1 MHHSRLY
8 KLKTWLTLEGAASHL
23 SSVLSEPVGVD
34 DLLQLAIEK
43 RLKLSVRTP
52 EPFYA
57 NKGSVHSLDNARVM
71 LRVTSSY
78 KLCRPKTDVEALEQ
92 KIAGF
97 WNLREL
103 NDDIKKE
110 VTEQNVEIFFVGN
123 LVSQQEHVIFSKE
136 VLRLPPGVYDLP
148 MLSSEVLDIEAM
160 YSHLVHG
167 EVIETVCL
175 DGMWVEQEGCL
186 YRMCELA
193 TSDDNTE
200 GYETLE
206 KWQERYENPDRWCP
220 ADSFPGGSSI
230 IVRRKNLDSLI
241 ACLEEPDP
249 PSESNEKLE
258 LADSDES
265 DAKEL
270 KASEALGLLIEAL
283 RQNHPALYARPSGD
297 PKKSGIY
304 GIMTAVVEEYGRE
317 KEGLDGC
324 PAKERIEVHGFK
336 ESTLDRVLDHAI
348 EAWAQRKERG
358 RR

>member
-123 LVSQQEHVIFSKE
+123 LISQQEHVIFSKE

-148 MLSSEVLDIEAM
+148 MLSSEALDIEAM

-193 TSDDNTE
+193 TSDDNNE

-206 KWQERYENPDRWCP
+206 RWQERYENPDRWCP
-220 ADSFPGGSSI
+220 ADSFPGGSAI
-230 IVRRKNLDSLI
+230 IVRRKNLDAFI
-241 ACLEEPDP
+241 ACLEEQ
-249 PSESNEKLE
+249 E
-258 LADSDES
+258 LADSDKN
-265 DAKEL
+265 DAEEL
-270 KASEALGLLIEAL
+270 KAIEVLGLLAEAL
-283 RQNHPALYARPSGD
+283 SQNHQGLYGS
-297 PKKSGIY
+297 PKKPNRSRIVGA
-304 GIMTAVVEEYGRE
+304 MTGVVEEYE
-317 KEGLDGC
+317 KPDDAASDPLKNNHGYGKTSLDNILK
-324 PAKERIEVHGFK
+324 A
-336 ESTLDRVLDHAI
+336 AI
-348 EAWAQRKERG
+348 KAWEEKKKG
-358 RR
+358 S

>member
-123 LVSQQEHVIFSKE
+123 LISQQEHVIFSKE

-148 MLSSEVLDIEAM
+148 MLSSEALDIEAM

-193 TSDDNTE
+193 TSDDNNE

-206 KWQERYENPDRWCP
+206 RWQERYENPDRWCP
-220 ADSFPGGSSI
+220 ADSFPGGSAI
-230 IVRRKNLDSLI
+230 IVRRKNLDAFI
-241 ACLEEPDP
+241 ACLEEQ
-249 PSESNEKLE
+249 E
-258 LADSDES
+258 LADSDKN
-265 DAKEL
+265 DAEEL
-270 KASEALGLLIEAL
+270 KAMEALGLLIEAL
-283 RQNHPALYARPSGD
+283 GQNHPALYAHRSGA
-297 PKKSGIY
+297 PNKSGIY
-304 GIMTAVVEEYGRE
+304 GIMTAVIEEYGRE
-317 KEGLDGC
+317 KEGLDGS

-336 ESTLDRVLDHAI
+336 KSTLDPLLGNAI